1 MTPEP
6 KHISG
11 PSGLSEHKPAT
22 QAMIRARRTGF
33 GLIHAYKEVVCLAV
47 GVYFVNLGRLRLMQ
61 QVSHMDKSDKINVL
75 SKRP

>member
-33 GLIHAYKEVVCLAV
+33 ELIHAYKEVVYLAV
-47 GVYFVNLGRLRLMQ
+47 GGLFCQFGEIKSYVTGQSYGRERQDQCL
-61 QVSHMDKSDKINVL
+61 I
-75 SKRP
+75 